1 MNAEEIAQKFAE
13 IDQRSLSNSQRL
25 GELAENVR
33 GIAGKVDAL
42 NKLAISIERLVIE
55 NQHQTEAIRE
65 VKSDVS
71 SLSGKVEAIE
81 QKPAKKWDSLAEK
94 VLWALVAAVLTFA
107 LTRIGLAT

>member
-1 MNAEEIAQKFAE
+1 MNTDEVAVKLTE
-13 IDQRSLSNSQRL
+13 IDQRSKSNSHRL
-25 GELAENVR
+25 DELAENIN

-65 VKSDVS
+65 VKADVS

-81 QKPAKKWDSLAEK
+81 QRPAKKWDSLAEK
-94 VLWALVAAVLTFA
+94 VLWALVAALITFA
-107 LTRIGLAT
+107 LTRIGLA